1 MTQATQVEMNG
12 THGKVVVHGWIPADP
27 SFIVLL
33 AHGHGEHA
41 GRYEHVAQRL
51 MEAGAAVYAPDHVG
65 HGLSEGDRALIENVN
80 DPVDDLE
87 AAGNMAREA
96 HPGLP
101 LVLLGHSMGGL
112 IATRLAQRDPG
123 ALAALAL
130 SGPFIGGNPEIAGL
144 LAMDPMPD
152 VPIDPDVLS
161 RDPGVGQA
169 YMSDPLVYHGPFR
182 KPTLEAGFAAIA
194 AIAEAPPMDGLE
206 VLWMHG
212 EEDALAPLAE
222 TQAAVEGLGAGAL
235 ESHVYPEA
243 RHEIFNETNQDEV
256 LDDLVAFIERVL
268 A

>member
-1 MTQATQVEMNG
+1 MTQATQAEMNG
-12 THGKVVVHGWIPADP
+12 TRGKIVVHSWIPADP

-51 MEAGAAVYAPDHVG
+51 MDAGAAVYAPDHLG
-65 HGLSEGDRALIENVN
+65 HGLSEGERALIENVD
-80 DPVDDLE
+80 DPVDDLQ
-87 AAGNMAREA
+87 AVGAMAREA

-101 LVLLGHSMGGL
+101 LVLLGHSMGGM
-112 IATRLAQRDPG
+112 IATRLAQRDPDS
-123 ALAALAL
+123 LAALAL
-130 SGPFIGGNPEIAGL
+130 SGPFIGGNPEIEGL

-161 RDPGVGQA
+161 RDPAVGQA
-169 YMSDPLVYHGPFR
+169 YMSDELVYHGPFR
-182 KPTLEAGFAAIA
+182 RPTLEAGFQAVAAIA
-194 AIAEAPPMDGLE
+194 DAPPMSGLP
-206 VLWMHG
+206 VLWLHG

-222 TQAAVEGLGAGAL
+222 TRAAVDGLGAGSL
-235 ESHVYPEA
+235 ESHVYEGA

-268 A
+268 P